1 MKRKIVLIIFTF
13 ILVTSLFIFYS
24 KTYSFQKVEQPDFF
38 FGLDVAYENIEEIKV
53 LVNEVR
59 SYTNL
64 FVVGCTGITHNTP
77 KLDDTYSKYIFW
89 NGTVYEP

>member
-38 FGLDVAYENIEEIKV
+38 FGLDVAYENVEEIKV

-59 SYTNL
+59 
-64 FVVGCTGITHNTP
+64 
-77 KLDDTYSKYIFW
+77 
-89 NGTVYEP
+89 